1 MGFMVRRSLA
11 VLLLAGA
18 MAPLSAAAGGP
29 KVVATIDRALWP
41 LPLASAKD
49 FDRASF
55 AENTA
60 FAQVFLEQ
68 TRAFDEGKRT
78 LVVKEV
84 QTASLT
90 RWRTGV
96 EGEIVRNLTQAS
108 RGCAGEPLCALAEP
122 IERKNLAKIVAQKTA
137 LLQKDYPEWLGAA
150 RAFYDA
156 YVAEQMRLAALFPKP
171 TSEILKVTDHELSG
185 SEFPDKTFL
194 LTFDDGPTAAGGET
208 DKLAALMRSNG
219 ISANFFVLYDALTRR
234 LAKQGRAEVA
244 ALYGQQC
251 LAVHGKEHKPHP
263 ALATWKE
270 SLVDTQAA
278 VASVTGADKSKII
291 FRPPYGQRNQEI
303 ATFVE
308 GTGGTVVLWNIDS
321 QDWHS
326 RIAAPQ
332 THDRVLTL
340 MLLWR
345 RGIILFHDIHAKA
358 GVALPELID
367 TAKKTGVTW
376 QPCAKLVAS
385 KP

>member
-1 MGFMVRRSLA
+1 MVRH
-11 VLLLAGA
+11 LLAA
-18 MAPLSAAAGGP
+18 LVLAHALAPLSAWAGGP

-41 LPLASAKD
+41 RPLANAKD

-68 TRAFDEGKRT
+68 TQAFDEGKRT
-78 LVVKEV
+78 LPVKEV
-84 QTASLT
+84 QTESLK

-96 EGEIVRNLTQAS
+96 EGEIVRNLAQAS
-108 RGCAGEPLCALAEP
+108 RGCAGEPLCTLAER
-122 IERKNLAKIVAQKTA
+122 IDRKNLAKTVAQKAA
-137 LLQKDYPEWLGAA
+137 LLQKDYPDWLTAA

-171 TSEILKVTDHELSG
+171 TSEILKVTDHELLG
-185 SEFPDKTFL
+185 TEFPDKTFL

-208 DKLAALMRSNG
+208 DGLAALLRANG
-219 ISANFFVLYDALTRR
+219 ISADFFVLHDALTRR
-234 LAKQGRAEVA
+234 LAKQGRGEVV

-263 ALATWKE
+263 TLATWKE
-270 SLVDTQAA
+270 SLVDTQSV
-278 VASVTGADKSKII
+278 VASVTGADKTKII

-303 ATFVE
+303 SAFVE

-326 RIAAPQ
+326 RITAPQ

-376 QPCAKLVAS
+376 QSCAKLAAS